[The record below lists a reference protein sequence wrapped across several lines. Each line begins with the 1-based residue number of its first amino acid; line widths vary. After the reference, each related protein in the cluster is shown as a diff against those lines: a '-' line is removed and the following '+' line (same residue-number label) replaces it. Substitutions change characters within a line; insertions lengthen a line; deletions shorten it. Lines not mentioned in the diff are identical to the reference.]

1 MEKSLIRQEAERF
14 RRLAAS
20 IRDLD
25 LRQRLLTMADR
36 LDLQAMRLEESEAP
50 PADASIRRRRR
61 HSPAE

>member
-1 MEKSLIRQEAERF
+1 METSLIRQEAERF

-36 LDLQAMRLEESEAP
+36 LDLQAMRLEESEAEVP
-50 PADASIRRRRR
+50 PRSRRKRTGV
-61 HSPAE
+61 E

>member
-1 MEKSLIRQEAERF
+1 MDHFLIRREAERF

-36 LDLQAMRLEESEAP
+36 LDRQAARSEAAEEALP
-50 PADASIRRRRR
+50 DRRRV
-61 HSPAE
+61 E

>member
-1 MEKSLIRQEAERF
+1 METSLIRQEAERF

-36 LDLQAMRLEESEAP
+36 LDLQAMRLEEEEASP
-50 PADASIRRRRR
+50 RRRRR
-61 HSPAE
+61 TRAE

>member
-1 MEKSLIRQEAERF
+1 METSLIRQEAERF

-36 LDLQAMRLEESEAP
+36 LDLQAMRSEEAEATP
-50 PADASIRRRRR
+50 GRRKRTR
-61 HSPAE
+61 AE